1 MPTLVVVRHGPTV
14 YSRENRFAG
23 WHDTPLTIKG
33 HEDAR
38 RAGETLRHA
47 GLEFD
52 VCFTSRLLRAEQTLR
67 SILTSVRIEDGRIE
81 RDWRLNERH
90 YGALQGETRGAIVA
104 SYGNAQVVEWRRS
117 YDALPPL
124 LGDDDPRCIEQLA
137 RFPDV
142 PSHIQ
147 PRGERLRDA
156 AERVGSDVA
165 RAYRTCARARTAR
178 SRRRAYQL
186 GSRPRAPHRGTER
199 RRVCGVPDSH
209 GDTAGLRARPR
220 FDDCADH
227 GSHERGQIPGA
238 LLGESTQTATARRD
252 LDAVGSRLRISPRV
266 ERSSD
271 AGASE
276 MMGEQRAH
284 A

>member
-1 MPTLVVVRHGPTV
+1 MSTLVVVRHGPTI

-23 WHDTPLTIKG
+23 WHDTPLTTRG

-67 SILTSVRIEDGRIE
+67 SILTSVRIDEDRIE

-90 YGALQGETRGAIVA
+90 YGALQGQTRGAIVA

-137 RFPDV
+137 RF
-142 PSHIQ
+142 
-147 PRGERLRDA
+147 
-156 AERVGSDVA
+156 
-165 RAYRTCARARTAR
+165 RTCPRTFSRAANDCGT
-178 SRRRAYQL
+178 
-186 GSRPRAPHRGTER
+186 RPNASLRCGTS
-199 RRVCGVPDSH
+199 V
-209 GDTAGLRARPR
+209 
-220 FDDCADH
+220 
-227 GSHERGQIPGA
+227 
-238 LLGESTQTATARRD
+238 
-252 LDAVGSRLRISPRV
+252 SRLRSRKGCAF
-266 ERSSD
+266 SSSRIP
-271 AGASE
+271 ARLAAS
-276 MMGEQRAH
+276 RASSRD
-284 A
+284 